1 MPPLVPPA
9 SSVWDIFQERMCISP
24 IGGPVRRRA
33 QGRPPRG
40 GTPGGAE
47 GRRPGPQD
55 GAGGHAVAAA
65 AEGAR
70 AGGGPLC
77 SERRALASHPGWP
90 GSAGRRAGQCPCP
103 RTAQGALGWGPG
115 PVQHEAGRNRPA
127 GLDPAWGAAWLTRV
141 FSGGRPPGPLLSSA
155 HRRPRLPP
163 LVLLRFCVSL
173 GVRPQPPSAV
183 SLRSPRSQP
192 RPRQGLCLAL
202 GGMLEEAAETP
213 ARSFV
218 SSVAACRAAGW
229 HSPARGHHPAASAG
243 SRGPCES
250 SRHPLPSII
259 RWWKQFSPR

>member
-1 MPPLVPPA
+1 MRLLRP
-9 SSVWDIFQERMCISP
+9 
-24 IGGPVRRRA
+24 RRELG
-33 QGRPPRG
+33 Q
-40 GTPGGAE
+40 
-47 GRRPGPQD
+47 
-55 GAGGHAVAAA
+55 
-65 AEGAR
+65 
-70 AGGGPLC
+70 GGGPLC
-77 SERRALASHPGWP
+77 SEGRALAAHPGWP

-115 PVQHEAGRNRPA
+115 PVRHEAGRNRPA
-127 GLDPAWGAAWLTRV
+127 GTDPAWGAAWLPRV

-173 GVRPQPPSAV
+173 GVRPRPPSAV

-192 RPRQGLCLAL
+192 RSWQGLCLAL

-229 HSPARGHHPAASAG
+229 HSPAWGHHPAASAG

-259 RWWKQFSPR
+259 RWWKQSSPR